1 MSISVFGR
9 RKSKNS
15 NHMEPGP
22 SIKSR
27 TENDKTKI
35 SNNMSNVGDVFQPLW
50 IRRYSD
56 NVDEVNRFLLGYG
69 YNFLPYISFII
80 YSLLFLK
87 EAI

>member
-1 MSISVFGR
+1 MLSISVFGR

-27 TENDKTKI
+27 QKNDKTKI
-35 SNNMSNVGDVFQPLW
+35 SNIKSNVGDVFQPLW

-56 NVDEVNRFLLGYG
+56 NADELNWFLLQSQ
-69 YNFLPYISFII
+69 FSFVLPCGILFWII
-80 YSLLFLK
+80 FLLFG
-87 EAI
+87 